1 MLKLLSGTDLNKFK
15 PRDYI
20 VADTDTMSIQK
31 AKSFEEKTNT
41 ENSDY
46 KINTIVRSRKVGQSY
61 LTSIWTT
68 LMAIFHAI
76 PLVLKIRPECLL
88 VNGPGTCIPI
98 CLITFLFTKMRL
110 IPKCKIIFVE
120 SLCRVKT
127 LSLSG
132 KILYTLH
139 LTDLFMV
146 HWPELNEKYPR
157 ATYINRLV

>member
-68 LMAIFHAI
+68 LMD
-76 PLVLKIRPECLL
+76 
-88 VNGPGTCIPI
+88 
-98 CLITFLFTKMRL
+98 
-110 IPKCKIIFVE
+110 
-120 SLCRVKT
+120 
-127 LSLSG
+127 LS
-132 KILYTLH
+132 
-139 LTDLFMV
+139 
-146 HWPELNEKYPR
+146 
-157 ATYINRLV
+157 